1 MSNIKEYTNNNMN
14 KIAEQYI
21 NEYYSKYDKEHDVWK
36 YEVQMVKEAVTSLI
50 PEKNIIEYVR
60 NFSDNK
66 NGFMFSS
73 GPEISR
79 IQELWYNHGHSGA
92 SAACCLRLCQY
103 IFKKMFDEQINLIV

>member
-1 MSNIKEYTNNNMN
+1 MSNINEHTNNMMN
-14 KIAEQYI
+14 KIIEQYV
-21 NEYYSKYDKEHDVWK
+21 NEYYSKYDKEHHVWR
-36 YEVQMVKEAVTSLI
+36 YEVPTVKESIISLI
-50 PEKNIIEYVR
+50 PEKNIVKYVR

-92 SAACCLRLCQY
+92 SAACCLRICQS
-103 IFKKMFDEQINLIV
+103 IFTKIFDEQINLIV